1 MFCALIMA
9 GGKGT
14 RFWPKSTEEKPKQFL
29 NLIAD
34 KTMIQLTYNRL
45 LKIMPKER
53 IFVVTGERYKKQV
66 QNNLT
71 DLPEKNIIIEPEGR
85 NTAPCIL
92 LACLYIK
99 EIYKDTT
106 VAVVPSD
113 HAIKNT
119 DEFCNILQVANSYV
133 ENENRDAIVTIGIT
147 PNSQSLN
154 NVFLALFLF
163 LS

>member
-71 DLPEKNIIIEPEGR
+71 DLPEKNIII
-85 NTAPCIL
+85 
-92 LACLYIK
+92 
-99 EIYKDTT
+99 D
-106 VAVVPSD
+106 
-113 HAIKNT
+113 
-119 DEFCNILQVANSYV
+119 ILQNKQRR
-133 ENENRDAIVTIGIT
+133 NHK
-147 PNSQSLN
+147 
-154 NVFLALFLF
+154 
-163 LS
+163 